1 MAKEA
6 TADQKLVRELQKRL
20 TESGHGR
27 HVADGIYGPAT
38 REAVKRLLREI
49 GWTDPDGEL
58 TPEVLTALDGVLALG
73 LATPDRPLDLAGG
86 LNEAFADGPVDVFAP
101 ALYLMPAPSA
111 VG

>member
-1 MAKEA
+1 MSLGWEGRVAEEA

-20 TESGHGR
+20 TENGHGR

-58 TPEVLTALDGVLALG
+58 TPKRAHSAGRRARARLG
-73 LATPDRPLDLAGG
+73 AR
-86 LNEAFADGPVDVFAP
+86 
-101 ALYLMPAPSA
+101 
-111 VG
+111 